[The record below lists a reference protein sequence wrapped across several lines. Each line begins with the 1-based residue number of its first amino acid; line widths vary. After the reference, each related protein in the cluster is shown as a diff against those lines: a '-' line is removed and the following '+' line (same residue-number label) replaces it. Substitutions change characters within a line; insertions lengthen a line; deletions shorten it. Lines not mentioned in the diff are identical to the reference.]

1 MDFIEKLYVNINNL
15 DPDVS
20 TVNEIYLKTIP
31 MTPLVEQGQIRL
43 VLSWPDSPADLDI
56 HSIFLVSARNKCEV
70 FFGKKECLGVDLDV
84 DNLKGGKNGVETI
97 TIRELGK
104 YIYTF
109 TVHRYVDISNGVSAG
124 ENPISDSPIEN
135 TDPYAVPLA
144 ATPLPESK
152 ATVSVYASGYRGPL
166 LTINVPNEIKENDLA
181 SDYNWWNVL
190 CLDGNKGL
198 SSFSV
203 VNEISTSKPIS
214 TYCANHYKSLPSTNM
229 IEISSKMKRN

>member
-1 MDFIEKLYVNINNL
+1 
-15 DPDVS
+15 
-20 TVNEIYLKTIP
+20 
-31 MTPLVEQGQIRL
+31 MTPLVEEGQVRF

-104 YIYTF
+104 YIYTI

-124 ENPISDSPIEN
+124 ENPISDSPIEK
-135 TDPYAVPLA
+135 TDVNLP

-152 ATVSVYASGYRGPL
+152 AAVSVYTSGYKGPL
-166 LTINVPNEIKENDLA
+166 VTINVPTQIKENESA
-181 SDYNWWNVL
+181 TDYNWWNIL
-190 CLDGNKGL
+190 CLDGIKGL
-198 SSFSV
+198 SSISV
-203 VNEISTSKPIS
+203 VNEIATNKP
-214 TYCANHYKSLPSTNM
+214 TLTFCANHYKNIPITNM